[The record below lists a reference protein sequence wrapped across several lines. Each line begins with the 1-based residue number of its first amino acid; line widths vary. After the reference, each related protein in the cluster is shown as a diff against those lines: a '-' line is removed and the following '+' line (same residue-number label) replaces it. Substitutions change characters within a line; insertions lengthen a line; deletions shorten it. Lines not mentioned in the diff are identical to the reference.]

1 MTERDASR
9 SVLRPAIAIA
19 IGAAIV
25 RFVLA
30 ALIAPFPDETY
41 YWEWSRRLAG
51 GYFDHPPG
59 IAVAIR
65 KGTFVFGDTPFG
77 IRVVPV
83 LLGLFAVL
91 AVIAIAN
98 RIAGERAALRVSII
112 LACLP
117 LAGAGLVL
125 ATPDAPLLC
134 FSALALLC
142 VERAV
147 SDDATPRGALGW
159 WSLAGLACGAA
170 MSSKYTGVLLPATL
184 VVALAIVPSL
194 RRQFKT
200 PGPYVAV
207 LLASIVMIPV
217 LHWNAQHD
225 WASFRFQLAHGLG
238 PVRGTGIKREG
249 DLLGGQLGLVTPILF
264 VMLAIAVAGAMSKA
278 NDAKKR
284 MFAII
289 ATLTF
294 LFFVYSAWRRPAEAN
309 WPAPAYIPALVLLAA
324 YEGGRRWGRWLTAG
338 YVLGALVVVLAYV
351 LAVRPVLIPARK
363 DPAARNAG
371 FRELSMRVAALRD
384 SAATARKSV
393 VWLAAEKYQ
402 DASELA
408 WWVPGHPEIFS
419 INTGSRPNQ
428 YDFWP
433 QLSDSARAGS
443 SLILVGP
450 ADGADSAIAANPGL
464 TELAPRYHQVTL
476 LGIFELGR
484 GGSVRERKRIWLLD
498 SLITPQP

>member
-1 MTERDASR
+1 MTAGLGARR
-9 SVLRPAIAIA
+9 SALGAALAIAF
-19 IGAAIV
+19 AAAGI

-51 GYFDHPPG
+51 GYFDHPPA
-59 IAVAIR
+59 IAVAIW

-77 IRVVPV
+77 VRVVPV
-83 LLGLFAVL
+83 LLGLIAVL

-98 RIAGERAALRVSII
+98 RMGGGRAALRASII

-134 FSALALLC
+134 FGALALLC

-147 SDDATPRGALGW
+147 SDDATPRRALGW
-159 WSLAGLACGAA
+159 WSLAGLAGGAA
-170 MSSKYTGVLLPATL
+170 MNSKYTGVLLPAAL
-184 VVALAIVPSL
+184 LVALAIVPSL
-194 RRQFKT
+194 RRQLRT
-200 PGPYVAV
+200 PGPYLAV
-207 LLASIVMIPV
+207 MIASIVMIPV
-217 LHWNAQHD
+217 LRWNMQHD

-264 VMLAIAVAGAMSKA
+264 VMLAIAVTRALGAA
-278 NDAKKR
+278 NDAKRR
-284 MFAII
+284 MLAII
-289 ATLTF
+289 AALTF

-324 YEGGRRWGRWLTAG
+324 YEGSRNWNRWLAAG
-338 YVLGALVVVLAYV
+338 GALGALIVAVTYV
-351 LAVRPVLIPARK
+351 QALQPVLPIAARK
-363 DPAARNAG
+363 DPMARNAG
-371 FRELSMRVAALRD
+371 FRELALRVAAVRD
-384 SAATARKSV
+384 SVARGGTPVAIAAQ
-393 VWLAAEKYQ
+393 KYQ

-408 WWVPGHPEIFS
+408 WWIPGHPEVRS
-419 INTGSRPNQ
+419 INTGYRPNQ
-428 YDFWP
+428 YDFWRP
-433 QLSDSARAGS
+433 SHEWLNS
-443 SLILVGP
+443 SLVLVGP

-464 TELAPRYHQVTL
+464 TALEPRYQRITL
-476 LGIFELGR
+476 IGIVELGR
-484 GGSVRERKRIWLLD
+484 GGTVRERKRIWLLD
-498 SLITPQP
+498 SLNTSMP